1 MRIAILLLLF
11 PLLTHAQTTLKLV
24 KKITGAAY
32 PKSVELSPDSSY
44 AAVMNLEG
52 CNVWIIDA
60 DSFYIRQKLEF
71 DQTPAQG
78 WDYDAKKH
86 IPSFEE
92 KPVECD
98 FSEGGKYLWV
108 SFHNGACIV
117 RYNPYDPKNDSSVV
131 CFRTKDQKATVKN
144 ASGDTARVAMPRI
157 LVGHTPKVIKITP
170 DGKLALIANWHSSSI
185 SVVRTDSLIKVRD
198 IKVGN
203 GSYIPRGISITSNSQ
218 TAYVCNMS
226 GGTISV
232 IDLDSMK
239 QVKEL
244 SITPNP
250 RHIILSKNDSLLFIS
265 ENTGG
270 KVLEYNIYNKKVT
283 RQVTLGSQVRTI
295 AVSPDERY
303 IFAAVH
309 ESNKISVIDRKTFKE
324 VSSVSIFKPMG
335 VSVSPDGKHLWATSY
350 QGGWIAVYEIVE
362 NSLSPKTKIPA
373 K

>member
-1 MRIAILLLLF
+1 MRLVIAILLF
-11 PLLTHAQTTLKLV
+11 PLVTQAQTTLKLI
-24 KKITGAAY
+24 KKLEGAQA
-32 PKSVELSPDSSY
+32 PKSVELSPDSNY

-52 CNVWIIDA
+52 CNVWIVDA

-71 DQTPAQG
+71 DMTKATG
-78 WDYDAKKH
+78 WDYDTKKP
-86 IPSFEE
+86 IPSFAE

-117 RYNPYDPKNDSSVV
+117 RYNPYNPKHDSSAV
-131 CFRTKDQKATVKN
+131 CFRTQEQKATVKH
-144 ASGDTARVAMPRI
+144 SGNNSDRVSMPKI
-157 LVGHTPKVIKITP
+157 PVGSTPKVIKITP

-185 SVVRTDSLIKVRD
+185 SVVRTDSLIKIKD

-203 GSYIPRGISITSNSQ
+203 GGYIPRGITVTSDSK

-232 IDLDSMK
+232 LDLDSMK

-244 SITPNP
+244 RITPNP

-265 ENTGG
+265 ENGGG
-270 KVLEYNIYNKKVT
+270 KVIEYNIYTKKIT
-283 RQVTLGSQVRTI
+283 RQVTLGNQVRTI
-295 AVSPDERY
+295 AISPNEKY

-309 ESNKISVIDRKTFKE
+309 ESNKISVIDMATFQE

-335 VSVSPDGKHLWATSY
+335 VSVSPDGKYVWATSY
-350 QGGWIAVYEIVE
+350 QGGWVAIY
-362 NSLSPKTKIPA
+362 KIEE